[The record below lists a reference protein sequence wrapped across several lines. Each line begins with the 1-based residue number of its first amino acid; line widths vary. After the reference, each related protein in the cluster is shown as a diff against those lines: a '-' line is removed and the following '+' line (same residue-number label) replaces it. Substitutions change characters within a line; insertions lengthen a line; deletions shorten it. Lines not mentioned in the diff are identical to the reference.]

1 MKTLTSGVIEENL
14 KKIEKM
20 IEDRKNEKI
29 VAFEKIEVV
38 LTIENNIIHKI
49 KRWFNGISVKA

>member
-1 MKTLTSGVIEENL
+1 MRTLTNSVIEENL

-20 IEDRKNEKI
+20 IADRKNEKI

-49 KRWFNGISVKA
+49 QRWFNVFLVKA